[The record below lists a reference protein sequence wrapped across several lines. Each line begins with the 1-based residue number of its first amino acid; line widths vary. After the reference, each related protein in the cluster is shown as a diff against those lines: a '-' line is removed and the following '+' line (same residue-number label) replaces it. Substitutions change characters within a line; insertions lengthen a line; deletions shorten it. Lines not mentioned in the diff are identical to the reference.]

1 MRYHRIPDETVRR
14 LPMYLRKLQL
24 LAEQHSKNVSST
36 ILADSLHIKPPQIR
50 KDLSYFGDFGTPG
63 VGYNTEKLLSKVRH
77 ILKLDSL
84 HKTALVG
91 YGNLGAALLRYS
103 GFDAYGLEIVAVFD
117 HDKKKI
123 GRKVKSLAVEDI
135 KKISGLDKRHITLGI
150 IAVPVEGAQQVADM
164 LVAAGVKGI
173 LNFAPTYLE
182 VPKKVKVITIDIA
195 MDMARLPY
203 YMPSN

>member
-14 LPMYLRKLQL
+14 LPMYLRELQL
-24 LAEQHSKNVSST
+24 LSEQHSQNVSST

-63 VGYNTEKLLSKVRH
+63 VGYNTEKLLNKVRH

-84 HKTALVG
+84 HKAALVG
-91 YGNLGAALLRYS
+91 YGNLGAALLRYN

-117 HDKKKI
+117 NDKKKI
-123 GRKVKSLAVEDI
+123 GRKVKGLVVEDI
-135 KKISGLDKRHITLGI
+135 KKIRNLGKQHITLGI
-150 IAVPVEGAQQVADM
+150 VAVPIENAQSVADT
-164 LVAAGVKGI
+164 LIDAGVKGV

-182 VPKKVKVITIDIA
+182 VPKKIKVITIDIA

-203 YMPSN
+203 YMPSD